1 MYPVTNDESVI
12 TPVIG
17 DGIVTIDL
25 TPDGEIKMAMDL
37 PDGVGQ
43 LMMTE
48 SAGNIQAS
56 NRNTRGV
63 FDAVMGALAGT
74 VQSNFK
80 DIGTLES
87 RAASGVFATPL
98 AGPANAQK

>member
-1 MYPVTNDESVI
+1 MPND

-17 DGIVTIDL
+17 DGVLSIFPESKGRKT
-25 TPDGEIKMAMDL
+25 MAMDL

-80 DIGTLES
+80 DIGVLEGRS
-87 RAASGVFATPL
+87 ASGVFATPI
-98 AGPANAQK
+98 AGPATK

>member
-1 MYPVTNDESVI
+1 MPSD

-17 DGIVTIDL
+17 DGVLTIP
-25 TPDGEIKMAMDL
+25 PDDEGRKKMAMDL

-80 DIGTLES
+80 DIGVLEGRS
-87 RAASGVFATPL
+87 ASGVFATPI
-98 AGPANAQK
+98 AGPASAQK

>member
-1 MYPVTNDESVI
+1 MPTTD
-12 TPVIG
+12 TPEIG
-17 DGIVTIDL
+17 DGVVTIMI
-25 TPDGEIKMAMDL
+25 PDEGKQKMPMDL

-80 DIGTLES
+80 DIGVLEGRS
-87 RAASGVFATPL
+87 ASGVFATPI

>member
-1 MYPVTNDESVI
+1 MPID
-12 TPVIG
+12 TPVVG
-17 DGIVTIDL
+17 DGVLTI
-25 TPDGEIKMAMDL
+25 PAEEEQKAMPMDL

-80 DIGTLES
+80 DIGVLEGRS
-87 RAASGVFATPL
+87 ASGVFATPI
-98 AGPANAQK
+98 AGPATK

>member
-1 MYPVTNDESVI
+1 MAESEPIV
-12 TPVIG
+12 G
-17 DGIVTIDL
+17 DGVVTI
-25 TPDGEIKMAMDL
+25 PDAICEEKKMAMDL

-80 DIGTLES
+80 DIGVLEGRS
-87 RAASGVFATPL
+87 ASGVFATPI
-98 AGPANAQK
+98 AGPASAQK

>member
-1 MYPVTNDESVI
+1 MPSD
-12 TPVIG
+12 TPTIG
-17 DGIVTIDL
+17 DGVVTIPIEQG
-25 TPDGEIKMAMDL
+25 TGKMAMDL

-87 RAASGVFATPL
+87 RAASGVLATPI
-98 AGPANAQK
+98 AGPASKQV

>member
-1 MYPVTNDESVI
+1 MADESVDA
-12 TPVIG
+12 PVIG
-17 DGIVTIDL
+17 DGVATIIL
-25 TPDGEIKMAMDL
+25 PPDGDTKMAMDL

-87 RAASGVFATPL
+87 RAASGVFATPI
-98 AGPANAQK
+98 AGPASAQKV

>member
-1 MYPVTNDESVI
+1 MPSEESI
-12 TPVIG
+12 TPVPGNGVVEI
-17 DGIVTIDL
+17 IL
-25 TPDGEIKMAMDL
+25 PDEPEEGPKEMPMDL

-80 DIGTLES
+80 DIGVLEGRS
-87 RAASGVFATPL
+87 ASGVFATPI
-98 AGPANAQK
+98 AGPANTAK

>member
-1 MYPVTNDESVI
+1 MPETD
-12 TPVIG
+12 TPTIG
-17 DGIVTIDL
+17 DGVVTIVI
-25 TPDGEIKMAMDL
+25 PDEGKRTMPMDL

-80 DIGTLES
+80 DIGVLEGRS
-87 RAASGVFATPL
+87 ASGVFATPI
-98 AGPANAQK
+98 AGPANSQK